1 MTLQA
6 KKDIIDKSKD
16 LRQDEYLQL
25 FRIIKE
31 HDVLFSE
38 NKNGILINLEK
49 VPGTVIRKLK
59 EIIDLCHNNRK
70 ANMERNAMIEQAK
83 RKVNEHYG
91 NKIQR
96 VFKEAEEDNADIAS
110 QRDNDDERSEA
121 EGDDE
126 EVEVYESD

>member
-31 HDVLFSE
+31 GNVVFSE
-38 NKNGILINLEK
+38 NKNGVLVNLEK
-49 VPGTVIRKLK
+49 VPISIIKKLK
-59 EIIDLCHNNRK
+59 EIIDLCHSNRK
-70 ANMERNAMIEQAK
+70 ANIERNELIEQAK
-83 RKVNEHYG
+83 RRVNEHYG

-96 VFKEAEEDNADIAS
+96 VFKEAEEDNIDAMS
-110 QRDNDDERSEA
+110 QRGNDEERSEI
-121 EGDDE
+121 DE